1 MFNVQ
6 PKEMKK
12 KIKPQRKI
20 INSNECLCMSVCVC
34 VYNERVSVC
43 VVVAANPGP
52 GKEFGDLA

>member
-1 MFNVQ
+1 M
-6 PKEMKK
+6 K

-34 VYNERVSVC
+34 VHNERVSVC
-43 VVVAANPGP
+43 VGLRDAVCVAAANPGP